1 MAVFV
6 KKDAQLADVD
16 ELDFSL
22 GVFDE
27 QAVSFAC
34 PICGKRITAFRR
46 KNELA
51 KARCLGCA
59 AECRYQEKSRRHIVV
74 DAFLN
79 SLR

>member
-6 KKDAQLADVD
+6 KKDAQLIDVD

-51 KARCLGCA
+51 KASADIRKNPDVTL
-59 AECRYQEKSRRHIVV
+59 
-74 DAFLN
+74 
-79 SLR
+79 SLTHF